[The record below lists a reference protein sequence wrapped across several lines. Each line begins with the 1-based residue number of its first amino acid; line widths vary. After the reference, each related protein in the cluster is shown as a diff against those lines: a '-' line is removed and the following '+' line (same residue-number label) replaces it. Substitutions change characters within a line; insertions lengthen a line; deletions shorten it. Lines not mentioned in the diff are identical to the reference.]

1 MLMRPSRCAVL
12 ITLLF
17 LLLSGPVAEASE
29 EQDVPTRITS
39 ERLRYSHHDLQIE
52 FIGTV
57 RVNRPGFEMRS
68 ERLLVFLETA
78 PAAPAMRRN
87 EHDIA
92 DGSGEQAQEAE
103 AAEAL
108 GSQVEIEK
116 MIAQG
121 QVTLQYGGRVGRGET
136 ATYWV
141 DLEVLR
147 LEGNAVVEEGSTRL
161 EGNMITLNV
170 QDKELDVRGSSE
182 GRVEGLFFLPQEK
195 TR

>member
-1 MLMRPSRCAVL
+1 MMRPSVL
-12 ITLLF
+12 ITLLSLPL
-17 LLLSGPVAEASE
+17 LLLSGPMAAEASE
-29 EQDVPTRITS
+29 KQDVPTHITS

-68 ERLLVFLETA
+68 ERLLVFLEIV
-78 PAAPAMRRN
+78 PAAQAVRRN
-87 EHDIA
+87 EHGIV
-92 DGSGEQAQEAE
+92 DGSGEQAQE

-121 QVTLQYGGRVGRGET
+121 QVTLQYGGRVGRGEM

-170 QDKELDVRGSSE
+170 QDEELDVLGSSE
-182 GRVEGLFFLPQEK
+182 RRVEGLFFLPQEK